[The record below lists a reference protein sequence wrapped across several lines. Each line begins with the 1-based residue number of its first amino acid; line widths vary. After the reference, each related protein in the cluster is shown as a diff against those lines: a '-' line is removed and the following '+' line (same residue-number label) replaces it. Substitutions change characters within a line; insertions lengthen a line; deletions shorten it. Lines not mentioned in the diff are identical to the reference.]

1 LPGSTLAPRGATG
14 GYIIAYA
21 VTLASF
27 IVIWFNH
34 PILLYI
40 GRDANLSLWL
50 SKAYLDW
57 AYPLDVT
64 AMNPLQGMTSMLMA
78 TNPYFNPGAWIFQTA
93 LPEIPKQVISFIVY
107 FVEVTASVFL
117 LGVVLGFSRL
127 FAFVGALWLAFLLFP
142 PFNFVY
148 GLQGWLAT
156 NPIYGHTLTLS
167 NLLLVAFIRIGA
179 ESPTAPGFGRR
190 LVRNWL
196 LASCIVLL
204 VLLIVLAAPFY
215 NGGMLV
221 GTFLLTGVI
230 LLSSQS
236 VSQMLWR
243 LAAGVYVL
251 ACCAALGFPGFFA
264 GAQAYSARFSGAEGR
279 LLQFHWP
286 AEFSSELIA
295 GARQGLCAWGV
306 VCDRMAQWPLALTGS
321 YWLQLSIIVG
331 AIAVAIRMRPPLA
344 HVGAL
349 FAVLWIALLVIWI
362 GANLGIVSAFPL
374 SPIYFFLMM
383 YPFWAF
389 FSLYAGVWLMEI
401 TLSRFVPQVRSAD
414 PRLVCAA
421 LCVAAVALIPLFHA
435 DVSRVF
441 KWGGAQLAP
450 ATPITQALARDIA
463 LRPGEAYR
471 GSVATLLGAPGSPL
485 RRRLLDNDARPLQP
499 GEFERFL
506 QVLAMDTGN
515 SHDLLDLWWRD
526 IPTLSEYGQGLSKPL
541 ISFISNVL
549 NAPADPH
556 DLNFGLPR
564 LANIDI
570 LRAMGV
576 RFIITDL
583 QLRANRARMTQ
594 VLPLSGG
601 IALYLY
607 ELSDPNVAGF
617 SPVKLSGPVSP
628 AELLHRI
635 GSDPALFESEAFVD
649 SPTAQNLVPVERSQ
663 VVFERGAVHVTA
675 RSTGPSALLLPV
687 QFSHCFRVAGQK
699 PDGIKVLRAN
709 LLHTLVLFERELD
722 IRLRWEFSFWRN
734 RGCRLRDAEDVR
746 ALGLP

>member
-1 LPGSTLAPRGATG
+1 MPARPGTTG

-64 AMNPLQGMTSMLMA
+64 AMNPFQGMTSMLMA
-78 TNPYFNPGAWIFQTA
+78 INPYFNPGSWIFQTA
-93 LPEIPKQVISFIVY
+93 LPEVPKQVISFIVY
-107 FVEVTASVFL
+107 FVEVTASAFL
-117 LGVVLGFSRL
+117 LGVALGFSRL

-167 NLLLVAFIRIGA
+167 NLLLVAFIRTGA

-196 LASCIVLL
+196 LASCIVVL

-221 GTFLLTGVI
+221 GTFLPTGVI
-230 LLSSQS
+230 FLSSQS
-236 VSQMLWR
+236 GSQMLWR

-286 AEFSSELIA
+286 GEFSSELIA

-344 HVGAL
+344 RVGAL
-349 FAVLWIALLVIWI
+349 FAVLWVVLLAVWI
-362 GANLGIVSAFPL
+362 GANLGIMAAFPL

-389 FSLYAGVWLMEI
+389 FSLYAGVWLIEI
-401 TLSRFVPQVRSAD
+401 TTSRFVPKARSAD
-414 PRLVCAA
+414 PRLVCTA

-441 KWGGAQLAP
+441 KWGGAQLPP
-450 ATPITQALARDIA
+450 ASPITQALARDIA
-463 LRPGEAYR
+463 LRPGQAYR

-485 RRRLLDNDARPLQP
+485 RHRLLDNDERPLQP

-506 QVLAMDTGN
+506 QVLATDTGN

-541 ISFISNVL
+541 IFFISNVL
-549 NAPADPH
+549 NAPADAH

-576 RFIITDL
+576 RFIVTDL
-583 QLRANRARMTQ
+583 QLQVNRARMTQ

-617 SPVKLSGPVSP
+617 SPVKLSGPISP

-635 GSDPALFESEAFVD
+635 GSEPALLESEAFVD

-675 RSTGPSALLLPV
+675 RSAGTSALLLPV

>member
-1 LPGSTLAPRGATG
+1 MPARPGATA

-27 IVIWFNH
+27 IVIWFSH
-34 PILLYI
+34 PVLLYI

-64 AMNPLQGMTSMLMA
+64 AMNPFQGMTSMLMA
-78 TNPYFNPGAWIFQTA
+78 INPYFNPGSWIFQTA
-93 LPEIPKQVISFIVY
+93 LPEVPSRVASFIVY
-107 FVEVTASVFL
+107 FLEVTVSAFL
-117 LGVVLGFSRL
+117 LGVALGFSRL

-156 NPIYGHTLTLS
+156 NPPYGHTLALS
-167 NLLLVAFIRIGA
+167 NLILVAFIRIGV
-179 ESPTAPGFGRR
+179 ESPTAAGPGRR
-190 LVRNWL
+190 LARNWL

-204 VLLIVLAAPFY
+204 LLLIVLAAPFY

-230 LLSSQS
+230 FLSSQS

-264 GAQAYSARFSGAEGR
+264 GAHAYSARFSGFDR
-279 LLQFHWP
+279 PLLQFHWP
-286 AEFSSELIA
+286 TEFSPDLIA
-295 GARQGLCAWGV
+295 NARQGLCVWGV
-306 VCDRMAQWPLALTGS
+306 VCDRLAQWPLALTGS
-321 YWLQLSIIVG
+321 YWLQVSIIVG

-344 HVGAL
+344 RVGAL
-349 FAVLWIALLVIWI
+349 FAVLWIVLLAVWT
-362 GANLGIVSAFPL
+362 GANLGIMAAFPL
-374 SPIYFFLMM
+374 PPIYFFLMM

-389 FSLYAGVWLMEI
+389 FSLYAGVWLIEI
-401 TLSRFVPQVRSAD
+401 TTSRFVPQARSPD

-441 KWGGAQLAP
+441 KWGGVQSRA
-450 ATPITQALARDIA
+450 ATPITQALQRNIA
-463 LRPGEAYR
+463 LRPGQTYR
-471 GSVATLLGAPGSPL
+471 GSVATLLGSPGSPL
-485 RRRLLDNDARPLQP
+485 RRQLLVDAEQPLKP
-499 GEFERFL
+499 YEFERFL
-506 QVLAMDTGN
+506 QTLAADTG
-515 SHDLLDLWWRD
+515 STHDLLDLWWLD

-541 ISFISNVL
+541 LFYLSNVL
-549 NAPADPH
+549 NAPTDVL
-556 DLNFGLPR
+556 DVTLGLPR

-576 RFIITDL
+576 RFVITDL

-617 SPVKLSGPVSP
+617 SPLKLSGRIGP
-628 AELLHRI
+628 AELLRRI
-635 GSDPALFESEAFVD
+635 GSQPAVFESEAFVD

-687 QFSHCFRVAGQK
+687 QFSQCFRVAGQK
-699 PDGIKVLRAN
+699 PESVKVLRAN

>member
-1 LPGSTLAPRGATG
+1 
-14 GYIIAYA
+14 
-21 VTLASF
+21 
-27 IVIWFNH
+27 
-34 PILLYI
+34 
-40 GRDANLSLWL
+40 
-50 SKAYLDW
+50 
-57 AYPLDVT
+57 
-64 AMNPLQGMTSMLMA
+64 
-78 TNPYFNPGAWIFQTA
+78 
-93 LPEIPKQVISFIVY
+93 
-107 FVEVTASVFL
+107 
-117 LGVVLGFSRL
+117 
-127 FAFVGALWLAFLLFP
+127 
-142 PFNFVY
+142 
-148 GLQGWLAT
+148 
-156 NPIYGHTLTLS
+156 
-167 NLLLVAFIRIGA
+167 
-179 ESPTAPGFGRR
+179 
-190 LVRNWL
+190 
-196 LASCIVLL
+196 
-204 VLLIVLAAPFY
+204 
-215 NGGMLV
+215 
-221 GTFLLTGVI
+221 
-230 LLSSQS
+230 
-236 VSQMLWR
+236 
-243 LAAGVYVL
+243 
-251 ACCAALGFPGFFA
+251 
-264 GAQAYSARFSGAEGR
+264 
-279 LLQFHWP
+279 
-286 AEFSSELIA
+286 
-295 GARQGLCAWGV
+295 
-306 VCDRMAQWPLALTGS
+306 
-321 YWLQLSIIVG
+321 
-331 AIAVAIRMRPPLA
+331 
-344 HVGAL
+344 
-349 FAVLWIALLVIWI
+349 
-362 GANLGIVSAFPL
+362 
-374 SPIYFFLMM
+374 M

-541 ISFISNVL
+541 IFFISNVL
-549 NAPADPH
+549 NAPADAH

-564 LANIDI
+564 LPNIDI

-583 QLRANRARMTQ
+583 QLPANRARMTQ

-617 SPVKLSGPVSP
+617 SPLKLSGPISP
-628 AELLHRI
+628 AELLRRI
-635 GSDPALFESEAFVD
+635 GSEPALFESEAFVD
-649 SPTAQNLVPVERSQ
+649 SPAAQILVPVERSQ

-675 RSTGPSALLLPV
+675 RSPGTSALLLPV

-709 LLHTLVLFERELD
+709 LVHTLVLFERELD

-746 ALGLP
+746 ALELP

>member
-1 LPGSTLAPRGATG
+1 MPARPGATA

-27 IVIWFNH
+27 IVIWFSH
-34 PILLYI
+34 PVLLYI

-64 AMNPLQGMTSMLMA
+64 AMNPFQGMTSMLMA
-78 TNPYFNPGAWIFQTA
+78 INPYFNPGSWIFQTA
-93 LPEIPKQVISFIVY
+93 LPEVPSRVASFIVY
-107 FVEVTASVFL
+107 FLEVTVSAFL
-117 LGVVLGFSRL
+117 LGVALGFSRL

-156 NPIYGHTLTLS
+156 NPPYGHTLALS
-167 NLLLVAFIRIGA
+167 NLILVAFIRIGV
-179 ESPTAPGFGRR
+179 ESPTAAGPGRR
-190 LVRNWL
+190 LARNWL

-204 VLLIVLAAPFY
+204 LLLIVLAAPFY

-230 LLSSQS
+230 FLSSQS

-264 GAQAYSARFSGAEGR
+264 GAQAYSARFSGFDR
-279 LLQFHWP
+279 PLLQFHWP
-286 AEFSSELIA
+286 TEFSPDLIA
-295 GARQGLCAWGV
+295 NARQGLCVWGV

-321 YWLQLSIIVG
+321 YWLQASIIVG

-344 HVGAL
+344 RVGVL
-349 FAVLWIALLVIWI
+349 FAVLWIVLLAVWT
-362 GANLGIVSAFPL
+362 GANLGIMAAFPL
-374 SPIYFFLMM
+374 PPIYFFLMM

-389 FSLYAGVWLMEI
+389 FSLYAGVWLIEI
-401 TLSRFVPQVRSAD
+401 TTSRFVPQARSPD

-441 KWGGAQLAP
+441 KWGGVQSRA
-450 ATPITQALARDIA
+450 ATPITQALQRNIA
-463 LRPGEAYR
+463 LRPGQTYR
-471 GSVATLLGAPGSPL
+471 GSVATLLGSPGSPL
-485 RRRLLDNDARPLQP
+485 RRQLLVDAEQPLKP
-499 GEFERFL
+499 YEFERFL
-506 QVLAMDTGN
+506 QTLAADTG
-515 SHDLLDLWWRD
+515 STHDLLDLWWLD

-541 ISFISNVL
+541 LFYLSNVL
-549 NAPADPH
+549 NAPTDVL
-556 DLNFGLPR
+556 DVTLGLPR

-576 RFIITDL
+576 RFVITDL

-617 SPVKLSGPVSP
+617 SPLKLSGRIGP
-628 AELLHRI
+628 AELLRRI
-635 GSDPALFESEAFVD
+635 GSQPAVFESEAFVD

-675 RSTGPSALLLPV
+675 RSSGPSALLLPV

-699 PDGIKVLRAN
+699 PESVKVLRAN

>member
-1 LPGSTLAPRGATG
+1 
-14 GYIIAYA
+14 
-21 VTLASF
+21 
-27 IVIWFNH
+27 
-34 PILLYI
+34 
-40 GRDANLSLWL
+40 
-50 SKAYLDW
+50 
-57 AYPLDVT
+57 
-64 AMNPLQGMTSMLMA
+64 
-78 TNPYFNPGAWIFQTA
+78 
-93 LPEIPKQVISFIVY
+93 
-107 FVEVTASVFL
+107 
-117 LGVVLGFSRL
+117 
-127 FAFVGALWLAFLLFP
+127 
-142 PFNFVY
+142 
-148 GLQGWLAT
+148 
-156 NPIYGHTLTLS
+156 
-167 NLLLVAFIRIGA
+167 
-179 ESPTAPGFGRR
+179 
-190 LVRNWL
+190 
-196 LASCIVLL
+196 
-204 VLLIVLAAPFY
+204 
-215 NGGMLV
+215 MLV

-230 LLSSQS
+230 FLSSQS

-243 LAAGVYVL
+243 VAAGVYVL

-264 GAQAYSARFSGAEGR
+264 GAQAYSARFSGAEGP

-286 AEFSSELIA
+286 VEFSSELIA

-306 VCDRMAQWPLALTGS
+306 VCDRMTQWPLALTGS

-344 HVGAL
+344 RVGAL
-349 FAVLWIALLVIWI
+349 FAVLWIVLLAVWTS
-362 GANLGIVSAFPL
+362 ANLGIMAAFPL

-389 FSLYAGVWLMEI
+389 FSLYAGVWLIEV
-401 TLSRFVPQVRSAD
+401 TTSRFVPQMRSAD
-414 PRLVCAA
+414 PRLVCTA

-463 LRPGEAYR
+463 LRPGQAYR

-485 RRRLLDNDARPLQP
+485 RHRLLDNDERPLQP

-541 ISFISNVL
+541 IFFISNVL
-549 NAPADPH
+549 NAPADAH

-594 VLPLSGG
+594 VFPLSGG

-617 SPVKLSGPVSP
+617 SPLKLSGPIRP
-628 AELLHRI
+628 AELLQRI
-635 GSDPALFESEAFVD
+635 GSEPALFESEAFVE

-675 RSTGPSALLLPV
+675 RSTGTVRAVVAGAVLALL
-687 QFSHCFRVAGQK
+687 S
-699 PDGIKVLRAN
+699 
-709 LLHTLVLFERELD
+709 
-722 IRLRWEFSFWRN
+722 
-734 RGCRLRDAEDVR
+734 RGGTKA
-746 ALGLP
+746 

>member
-230 LLSSQS
+230 FLSSQS

-331 AIAVAIRMRPPLA
+331 AIAVAIRMSPPLA
-344 HVGAL
+344 RVGAL
-349 FAVLWIALLVIWI
+349 FAALWLALLTIWI
-362 GANLGIVSAFPL
+362 GASLGVVAAPPL
-374 SPIYFFLMM
+374 SAPYFYLMM

-389 FSLYAGVWLMEI
+389 FSLYSGVFLIELV
-401 TLSRFVPQVRSAD
+401 TARLPPRAQLAD
-414 PRLVCAA
+414 PRWACVA
-421 LCVAAVALIPLFHA
+421 LCVAAVALIPLYHA
-435 DVSRVF
+435 DISRVF
-441 KWGGAQLAP
+441 RWSGSQVRTE
-450 ATPITQALARDIA
+450 TPITQALERDIA
-463 LRPGEAYR
+463 LRPGQAYR
-471 GSVATLLGAPGSPL
+471 GSVATLLGSPGSPL
-485 RRRLLDNDARPLQP
+485 RHQLLENAERPLMP
-499 GEFERFL
+499 NDFEIFL
-506 QVLAMDTGN
+506 QRLAIDTG
-515 SHDLLDLWWRD
+515 STHDLFDLWWLD
-526 IPTLSEYGQGLSKPL
+526 IPTLSEYGQGLSKAL
-541 ISFISNVL
+541 VFYLSNVL
-549 NAPADPH
+549 NAPADTH
-556 DLNFGLPR
+556 DLHFGLPR
-564 LANIDI
+564 LANFDI

-594 VLPLSGG
+594 VLPLRGG

-617 SPVKLSGPVSP
+617 SPLKLSGPISP
-628 AELLHRI
+628 AELLRRI
-635 GSDPALFESEAFVD
+635 GSEPARFESEAFVD
-649 SPTAQNLVPVERSQ
+649 SPAAQILVPVEQSQ

-675 RSTGPSALLLPV
+675 RSPGTSALLLPV

-709 LLHTLVLFERELD
+709 LVHTLVLFERELD

>member
-1 LPGSTLAPRGATG
+1 MPARPGATG

-64 AMNPLQGMTSMLMA
+64 AMNPFQGMTSMLMA
-78 TNPYFNPGAWIFQTA
+78 INPYFNPATWIFQTA

-107 FVEVTASVFL
+107 FVEVTASAFL
-117 LGVVLGFSRL
+117 LGVALGFSRL

-196 LASCIVLL
+196 LASCIFVL

-230 LLSSQS
+230 FLSSQS

-243 LAAGVYVL
+243 LATGVYVL

-286 AEFSSELIA
+286 GEFSSELIA

-321 YWLQLSIIVG
+321 YWLQLSIIAG
-331 AIAVAIRMRPPLA
+331 AIAVAIRTRPPLA
-344 HVGAL
+344 RVGAL
-349 FAVLWIALLVIWI
+349 FAVLWVVLLGVWT
-362 GANLGIVSAFPL
+362 GANLGIMAAFPL

-389 FSLYAGVWLMEI
+389 FSLYAGVSLMEI
-401 TLSRFVPQVRSAD
+401 TTSRFVPQARSAD
-414 PRLVCAA
+414 PRLVCTA
-421 LCVAAVALIPLFHA
+421 LCVAAVALVPLFHA

-441 KWGGAQLAP
+441 KWGGAQIPP

-463 LRPGEAYR
+463 LRPGQAYR

-485 RRRLLDNDARPLQP
+485 RHRLLDNDERPLQP

-506 QVLAMDTGN
+506 QMLAMDTGN

-541 ISFISNVL
+541 IFFISNVL
-549 NAPADPH
+549 NAPADAQ

-594 VLPLSGG
+594 VWPLSGG

-617 SPVKLSGPVSP
+617 SPLKLSGPIRP

-635 GSDPALFESEAFVD
+635 GSEPALFESEAFVE
-649 SPTAQNLVPVERSQ
+649 SPTAQILVPVERSQ

-675 RSTGPSALLLPV
+675 RSTGTSALLLPV

-709 LLHTLVLFERELD
+709 LVHTLVLFERELD